1 MLGKRGTYVY
11 HLKNVLKK
19 DANLCLTMV
28 YHQIRLAKEQGPS
41 ALADHLATIADN
53 ARDNKCDTVLAFAV
67 ELVLQNWY
75 KTVDVEFGE
84 VGHNHNGQDS
94 AHHMLNAHVGKLQAL
109 TLGEEQLNYSTVWSP
124 DKAPAA
130 VIQGFAYDWTHRY
143 AVDAEYR
150 RITGY
155 MKTKVEKESANAFRA
170 RRLQN
175 GQVEIVW
182 KVRAHDPTWLGH
194 DGQPAANEYDH
205 SGSPGFIVMT
215 APPLT
220 DMRLVTPSTHAVE
233 PTYVKKVK
241 DLT

>member
-1 MLGKRGTYVY
+1 M
-11 HLKNVLKK
+11 
-19 DANLCLTMV
+19 
-28 YHQIRLAKEQGPS
+28 
-41 ALADHLATIADN
+41 
-53 ARDNKCDTVLAFAV
+53 
-67 ELVLQNWY
+67 
-75 KTVDVEFGE
+75 
-84 VGHNHNGQDS
+84 
-94 AHHMLNAHVGKLQAL
+94 
-109 TLGEEQLNYSTVWSP
+109 WSP

-182 KVRAHDPTWLGH
+182 KVRAHDPKWLGH

-241 DLT
+241 DLI